1 MADFTLTRRQIR
13 AGSYHGTLIANG
25 RTRRKPVLEMHLL
38 GVLLDPVEVTPD
50 PKRERRWN
58 VRATIPARVLAD
70 GVQTFVI
77 SDKKSGETLDSFA
90 VITGEVL
97 QDDLR
102 AEIALLQSELD
113 MLKKAFRAHCRESA
127 S

>member
-1 MADFTLTRRQIR
+1 MSDFTLIRRQIR
-13 AGSYHGTLIANG
+13 AGSYLGSLTANG
-25 RTRRKPVLEMHLL
+25 RVRRKPALELRLL
-38 GVLLDPVEVTPD
+38 GVLLGPVTLTPD
-50 PKRERRWN
+50 PKRERRWE
-58 VRATIPARVLAD
+58 VRAEIPPRVLAD

-77 SDKKSGETLDSFA
+77 ADRKTGETLDSF
-90 VITGEVL
+90 VIIAGDAL

-113 MLKKAFRAHCRESA
+113 MLKKAFRAHCRESG